1 MLRFEEM
8 VMEIKDTRWFINE
21 RKEQFDCA
29 KDITGEGNVIVCPA
43 PVKSGKRE
51 IVICASLLKDKKS
64 KHIYAVNLRLIDTK
78 EQIEELNAYG
88 ISTYVGRDLRSK
100 LENIKREIEEAMKN
114 DITIYL
120 HVDELDYGSG
130 AKQCFADFLRFTI
143 KLPVVHIFYS
153 ATAFELL
160 YAQGIQFRVCNF
172 KPHSSYKGTEYFL
185 NNGLVHQAEEGFFHY
200 NSKGILELSPQG
212 EECCRLINVKQGKHI
227 GVVRITTMENK
238 QSVYQNVKANFGQAK
253 SSVKR
258 SLDKIFGK
266 DNYVIKFTDKDSSL
280 FWGDREKNS
289 SSRTAWYD
297 LPFNKPVLHIINQTS
312 SRSTEWAIQPYLAFY
327 HSYRKESSI
336 TTILQYD
343 TRSFGYREC
352 TCHIYTSDVEIFAI
366 PAKDEEY
373 FFELMFRK
381 GWKISPRVKSIGG
394 IGESGRAKPGSYELV
409 FLFEDETP
417 GLEIYEKDH
426 PIHQQRKIRETPS
439 IRYNGH
445 HYPWCNRTSTW
456 GVESE
461 KSTSNLARFMF
472 NQIMSFSKSHEITF
486 GWIDFPSIERKDW
499 KVDFDNLC
507 SLDPRIQKAFDDNRR
522 VFAIF
527 RLKSKSNIVTKDNS
541 IYHDLVISEAD
552 LFTE

>member
-1 MLRFEEM
+1 MSAKETA
-8 VMEIKDTRWFINE
+8 MEIKDTHWFIKN
-21 RKEQFDCA
+21 RKAQFDCA
-29 KDITGEGNVIVCPA
+29 KDITSEGNVIVCPA

-51 IVICASLLKDKKS
+51 IVICGSLLKDKKS
-64 KHIYAVNLRLIDTK
+64 KHYYAVNLLRIDTK
-78 EQIEELNAYG
+78 EQVEELNAYG

-100 LENIKREIEEAMKN
+100 LENIKRDIEEAMK
-114 DITIYL
+114 DGITIYL

-130 AKQCFADFLRFTI
+130 VKQCFADFLRFTM

-153 ATAFELL
+153 ATAFEML

-172 KPHSSYKGTEYFL
+172 KPDESYRGTEYFL
-185 NNGLVHQAEEGFFHY
+185 NNGLVHQAEQAFFHY
-200 NSKGILELSPQG
+200 NNKGILELSPQG
-212 EECCRLINVKQGKHI
+212 EECCRLINVKQGKNI
-227 GVVRITTMENK
+227 GVVRITTMEDK
-238 QSVYQNVKANFGQAK
+238 QSVYQNVKANCGQAK

-312 SRSTEWAIQPYLAFY
+312 SRSTEWALQPHLAFY

-343 TRSFGYREC
+343 TRCFGYRDT

-366 PAKDEEY
+366 PAMDEEY

-381 GWKISPRVKSIGG
+381 GWKISSRVRSIGG

-417 GLEIYEKDH
+417 GLEIYEPNH
-426 PIHQQRKIRETPS
+426 PIHSDHGKPRQTPS
-439 IRYNGH
+439 ISYNGH
-445 HYPWCNRTSTW
+445 YYRWCNRTSTW
-456 GVESE
+456 GKGTEE
-461 KSTSNLARFMF
+461 STSNLARFMF
-472 NQIMSFSKSHEITF
+472 DGIMSFSKSHEITF
-486 GWIDFPSIERKDW
+486 AWIDNPSKMQKDW
-499 KVDFDNLC
+499 EVDFKNLC

-522 VFAIF
+522 VFGIF
-527 RLKSKSNIVTKDNS
+527 RLKTKSNIVTKDNS
-541 IYHDLVISEAD
+541 IYHELAIPEID

>member
-1 MLRFEEM
+1 MSAKETA
-8 VMEIKDTRWFINE
+8 MEIKDTHWFIKN
-21 RKEQFDCA
+21 RKAQFDCA
-29 KDITGEGNVIVCPA
+29 KDITSEGNVIVCPA

-51 IVICASLLKDKKS
+51 IVICGSLLKDKKS
-64 KHIYAVNLRLIDTK
+64 KHYYAVNLLRIDTK
-78 EQIEELNAYG
+78 EQVEELNAYG

-100 LENIKREIEEAMKN
+100 LENIKRDIEEAMK
-114 DITIYL
+114 DGITIYL

-130 AKQCFADFLRFTI
+130 VKQCFADFLRFTM

-153 ATAFELL
+153 ATAFEML

-172 KPHSSYKGTEYFL
+172 KPDESYRGTEYFL
-185 NNGLVHQAEEGFFHY
+185 NNGLVHQAEQAFFHY
-200 NSKGILELSPQG
+200 NNKGILELSPQG
-212 EECCRLINVKQGKHI
+212 EECCRLINVKQGKNI
-227 GVVRITTMENK
+227 GVVRITTMEDK
-238 QSVYQNVKANFGQAK
+238 QSVYQNVKANCGQAK

-312 SRSTEWAIQPYLAFY
+312 SRSTEWAMQPHLAFY

-343 TRSFGYREC
+343 TRCFGYRDT

-366 PAKDEEY
+366 PAMDEEY

-381 GWKISPRVKSIGG
+381 GWKISSRVRSIGG

-417 GLEIYEKDH
+417 GLEIYEPNH
-426 PIHQQRKIRETPS
+426 PIHSDHGKQRETPS
-439 IRYNGH
+439 ISYNGH
-445 HYPWCNRTSTW
+445 YYRWCNRTSTW
-456 GVESE
+456 GKGTEE
-461 KSTSNLARFMF
+461 STSNLARFMF
-472 NQIMSFSKSHEITF
+472 DGIMSFSKSHKITF
-486 GWIDFPSIERKDW
+486 AWIDNPSKMQKDW
-499 KVDFDNLC
+499 EVDFKNLC

-522 VFAIF
+522 VFGIF

-541 IYHDLVISEAD
+541 IYHELAIPEIDP
-552 LFTE
+552 FTE